1 MVTMKVL
8 WSVLCKLMDVPLWG
22 KYSFITSTCFLRPFI
37 LPLVTLPL
45 ETRVGY
51 EREIRELI
59 VTVLE

>member
-1 MVTMKVL
+1 
-8 WSVLCKLMDVPLWG
+8 
-22 KYSFITSTCFLRPFI
+22 LRPFI